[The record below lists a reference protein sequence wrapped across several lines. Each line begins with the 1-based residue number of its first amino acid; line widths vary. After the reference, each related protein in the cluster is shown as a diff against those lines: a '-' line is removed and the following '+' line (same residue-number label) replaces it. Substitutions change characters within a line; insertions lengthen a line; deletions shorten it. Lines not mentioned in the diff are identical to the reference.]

1 MKSIGARLTL
11 FYACA
16 TTATAALL
24 FLAGFLLL
32 ETRLIRGLDQ
42 LNATEF
48 RQLQVR
54 LGSDYA
60 SLTPKIINE
69 RIRESADATSALFFI
84 NVDEPRT
91 GMVFYS
97 HNLNNRSIPDVKGK
111 HIYNAEMPVIG
122 EVRVGEFVMAPFDVS
137 IATPMA
143 QVRDSMHSYI
153 EVCAGLLLL
162 MLFISAAIGLGMS
175 RVVLQPLNFIRETAN
190 RINSDNLSERIPTL
204 THQDELADLTQLL
217 NQMFARLESSF
228 NQIKRFAADASHEL
242 KTPLSL
248 IRLHAEKLLD
258 DTALSGA
265 SMDAVVVQ
273 LEELARLNQ
282 IIDEMLF
289 LSRADAQAIKLD
301 LVNHDACNLLSGF
314 EQDAIALAEHEDQR
328 KFLLSLEGN
337 GLVAV
342 DERWLRQVWLNLLSN
357 ALNASP
363 PHGHVTMRSRFS
375 GGRWLVTIEDEG
387 EGLADEQLDQIFNR
401 FTQFGSPEHRARG
414 SGLGLAI
421 SRSIVALHGGQISA
435 HNRADRAGL
444 SVTVS
449 LPVREQL

>member
-11 FYACA
+11 LYAGA
-16 TTATAALL
+16 ATATAALL
-24 FLAGFLLL
+24 FIAGYLLL
-32 ETRLIRGLDQ
+32 ESRLIRGLDQ

-48 RQLQVR
+48 QQLRVR
-54 LGSDYA
+54 LGADYA

-69 RIRESADATSALFFI
+69 RIRDSADAASALFFI

-97 HNLNNRSIPDVKGK
+97 RNLNHRSIPDVKGQ
-111 HIYNAEMPVIG
+111 HIYNAEMPGIG
-122 EVRVGEFVMAPFDVS
+122 EVRAGEFVMPPFDVS

-143 QVRDSMHSYI
+143 QVRDSMRSYI

-162 MLFISAAIGLGMS
+162 MLFLSAAIGFGMS
-175 RVVLQPLNFIRETAN
+175 RVVLRPLNFIRETAT
-190 RINSDNLSERIPTL
+190 RINSDNLSERIPAP
-204 THQDELADLTQLL
+204 THQDELADLTRLL
-217 NQMFARLESSF
+217 NQMFARLENSF

-248 IRLHAEKLLD
+248 IRLHAEKLLED
-258 DTALSGA
+258 SALSGA
-265 SMDAVVVQ
+265 SMDALVVQ

-289 LSRADAQAIKLD
+289 LSRADAQVIKL
-301 LVNHDACNLLSGF
+301 NLARRDPTELLKSF
-314 EQDAIALAEHEDQR
+314 EQDAIVLAEHEGDRQF
-328 KFLLSLEGN
+328 KLVLEGA
-337 GLVAV
+337 GTAAFE
-342 DERWLRQVWLNLLSN
+342 ERWLRQVWLNLLTN

-363 PHGHVTMRSRFS
+363 PRSSVTMHSRFID
-375 GGRWLVTIEDEG
+375 GQWLVTVEDEG
-387 EGLADEQLDQIFNR
+387 PGLANEQLDQIFNC

-435 HNRADRAGL
+435 HNRIDRSGL

-449 LPVREQL
+449 LPAQ

>member
-11 FYACA
+11 LYAGA
-16 TTATAALL
+16 ATATAALL
-24 FLAGFLLL
+24 FIAGYLLL
-32 ETRLIRGLDQ
+32 ESRLIRGLDQ

-48 RQLQVR
+48 QQLRVR
-54 LGSDYA
+54 LGADYA
-60 SLTPKIINE
+60 SLTPKVINE
-69 RIRESADATSALFFI
+69 RIRDSSDAASALFFI

-97 HNLNNRSIPDVKGK
+97 RNLNHRSIPDVKGK
-111 HIYNAEMPVIG
+111 HIYNAEMSSIG
-122 EVRVGEFVMAPFDVS
+122 EVRVGEYVMPPFDIT
-137 IATPMA
+137 IATPMT
-143 QVRDSMHSYI
+143 QVRDSMRSYI
-153 EVCAGLLLL
+153 EVCAGLSLL
-162 MLFISAAIGLGMS
+162 MLFLSAAIGLGMS
-175 RVVLQPLNFIRETAN
+175 RVVLRPLNFIRETAT
-190 RINSDNLSERIPTL
+190 RINSDNLSERIPEP

-217 NQMFARLESSF
+217 NQMFARLENSF

-248 IRLHAEKLLD
+248 IRLHAEKLLED
-258 DTALSGA
+258 HALSGA
-265 SMDAVVVQ
+265 SMDAIVVQ

-289 LSRADAQAIKLD
+289 LSRADAQVMKLN
-301 LVNHDACNLLSGF
+301 LVPRDPTELLKSF
-314 EQDAIALAEHEDQR
+314 ELDAIVLAEHEEER
-328 KFLLSLEGN
+328 HFELTIATTGIAAFE
-337 GLVAV
+337 
-342 DERWLRQVWLNLLSN
+342 ERWLRQVWLNLLTN

-363 PHGHVTMRSRFS
+363 PRGTVTMRSYF
-375 GGRWLVTIEDEG
+375 GEGKWLVTVEDEG
-387 EGLADEQLDQIFNR
+387 PGLPDAQLDQIFNR

-435 HNRADRAGL
+435 HNRTDRSGL

-449 LPVREQL
+449 LPAQ